1 MMAERHTG
9 TVEPQVLTEMM
20 QLVCRLRGGIGAL
33 YDYAWQPVPFF
44 YVHFIYL
51 ASGVYLPLA
60 AFALARDD
68 HMQIESC
75 EDQRGALLGSAAG
88 GSGPLGAFCDHDLC
102 QRPPARGR
110 LRGLRFP

>member
-1 MMAERHTG
+1 MQDVMAERHTG

-68 HMQIESC
+68 HMQVGLGRIV
-75 EDQRGALLGSAAG
+75 ALYYRS
-88 GSGPLGAFCDHDLC
+88 STSYHI
-102 QRPPARGR
+102 R
-110 LRGLRFP
+110 